1 MTDTE
6 AALLAAISPVFPEC
20 APHEY
25 HGTALEYVTW
35 NVYTLPQVY
44 AERKP
49 AAARYPTQVHY
60 WLPHGKNPNPGKLAL
75 QQALFGVGFTWP
87 VIEDASDSDGQHYVL
102 ECEYVNAGGAYGQT

>member
-1 MTDTE
+1 MKKIAREIAELVHSTSSSLPSDAERAIRSALRRE
-6 AALLAAISPVFPEC
+6 ARSAKK
-20 APHEY
+20 
-25 HGTALEYVTW
+25 
-35 NVYTLPQVY
+35 

-87 VIEDASDSDGQHYVL
+87 VIEDASDSEGQHYVL